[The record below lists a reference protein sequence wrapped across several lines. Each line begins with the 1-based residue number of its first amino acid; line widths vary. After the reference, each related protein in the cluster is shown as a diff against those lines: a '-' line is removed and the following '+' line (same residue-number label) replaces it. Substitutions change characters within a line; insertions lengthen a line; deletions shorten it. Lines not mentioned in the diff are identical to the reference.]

1 MSNRDVVDELQ
12 DALTQ
17 SSSRRE
23 GTDHSETNGDLVA
36 VPRCAVEAAV
46 AEIAQLR
53 KNMPERRLHEADVA
67 GVISIDTSYPAI
79 SDRPEIGS

>member
-1 MSNRDVVDELQ
+1 MSNRDVIDELQ

-36 VPRCAVEAAV
+36 VSRHAVEAVV
-46 AEIAQLR
+46 AELQRFRSVTGAVSTGESFKDIR
-53 KNMPERRLHEADVA
+53 KAAKGGDT
-67 GVISIDTSYPAI
+67 ISS
-79 SDRPEIGS
+79 

>member
-1 MSNRDVVDELQ
+1 MQNRDVVDELQ

-36 VPRCAVEAAV
+36 VPRHAVEAAV
-46 AEIAQLR
+46 AEISQLR
-53 KNMPERRLHEADVA
+53 KNMPERRIHEADVA
-67 GVISIDTSYPAI
+67 GVISLDADYPHLHI
-79 SDRPEIGS
+79 PTEIAT

>member
-23 GTDHSETNGDLVA
+23 GTDHSETNGDMVA
-36 VPRCAVEAAV
+36 VPRHAVEAAV
-46 AEIAQLR
+46 AELQR
-53 KNMPERRLHEADVA
+53 FRSVA
-67 GVISIDTSYPAI
+67 GAVSTGESFKDIRKAAKGGETISS
-79 SDRPEIGS
+79 

>member
-23 GTDHSETNGDLVA
+23 GTDHSETNGDIVA
-36 VPRCAVEAAV
+36 VPRHVVEDAMKEIRFLRSTAGAVSTGESFKDIRKAA
-46 AEIAQLR
+46 
-53 KNMPERRLHEADVA
+53 KGGDT
-67 GVISIDTSYPAI
+67 ISS
-79 SDRPEIGS
+79 